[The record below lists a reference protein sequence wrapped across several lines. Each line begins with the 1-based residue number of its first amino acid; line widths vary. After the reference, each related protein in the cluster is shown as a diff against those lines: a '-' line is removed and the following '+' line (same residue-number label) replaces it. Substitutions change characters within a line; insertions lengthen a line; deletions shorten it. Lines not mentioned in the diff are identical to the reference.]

1 MRWNSFRVRLTLW
14 NVAVLALVLGGFGL
28 ALCYSIQSWMS
39 RNIDRELAER
49 AHRFAFRGF
58 RPPPMFRGAPG
69 RRGGEYAPFPP
80 PPRLRGPA
88 LPAERVG
95 LPFPQPGT
103 GSGGGA
109 ERSPMGASR
118 PGPGDR
124 QGPVPGSPG
133 PRRDGLPMAMG
144 ERSFQSWPFD
154 AEAERR
160 AAFWRP
166 RLLNLQGEV
175 LGPPDARGPWDAHT
189 VPQAIAGRE
198 RYSTIRAAGE
208 RVRVFSAPWY
218 RGGQLVGAIQVAR
231 DLGEYDR
238 LWQGEVGTLLTLLP
252 LSLLVAGMGGLFL
265 TERALHP
272 VHQVTQAAAQIGA
285 EDLSR
290 RLEVRGRDELAELA
304 ETFNGMI
311 ARLEAAFEQQRR
323 FTADAS
329 HELRT
334 PLARIK
340 LSTSMALADEQSPEE
355 YRTALRITDQA
366 ADVMDRLI
374 QRLLLLTQAD
384 AGQLPIER
392 SRLDLGDVL
401 QEAAAVACVG
411 PAPLTLELPPE
422 PIEIDGDADHLCRVF
437 VNLLENALRHTPA
450 EGQVTLWARA
460 VGDAAVVRV
469 TDTGEGIPPE
479 HLPHVGERF
488 YRVDAARARRTG
500 GCGLGLAISRTIVQA
515 HGGRFSI
522 ASEVGRG
529 TVVAVSLPLPRS
541 PDQPSG

>member
-39 RNIDRELAER
+39 QSIDRDLADR

-58 RPPPMFRGAPG
+58 RPHPPFSGAPG
-69 RRGGEYAPFPP
+69 PPISAGDPFSPHP
-80 PPRLRGPA
+80 AFSGPG
-88 LPAERVG
+88 LPDERMG
-95 LPFPQPGT
+95 LPFPARGALPI
-103 GSGGGA
+103 SGA
-109 ERSPMGASR
+109 A
-118 PGPGDR
+118 
-124 QGPVPGSPG
+124 G
-133 PRRDGLPMAMG
+133 PRRAGAPIAGG
-144 ERSFQSWPFD
+144 ERGFQSWPFD

-160 AAFWRP
+160 ASFVRP
-166 RLLNLQGEV
+166 RLMNMQGEV
-175 LGPPDARGPWDAHT
+175 LGPPTARGPWDPHT
-189 VPQAIAGRE
+189 VPVAIAGRE

-218 RGGQLVGAIQVAR
+218 HRGQIVGAIQVAR

-238 LWQGEVGTLLTLLP
+238 LWHGQVGTLLALLP

-265 TERALHP
+265 TERALRP
-272 VHQVTQAAAQIGA
+272 VHQVTHAAAQLGA

-290 RLEVRGRDELAELA
+290 RLEVNGWDELSELA

-340 LSTSMALADEQSPEE
+340 VSTSMALADEQSPAE
-355 YRTALRITDQA
+355 YRTALRIADQA
-366 ADVMDRLI
+366 ADVMERLI
-374 QRLLLLTQAD
+374 QQLLLLARAE
-384 AGQLPIER
+384 AGQLPIAR
-392 SRLDLGDVL
+392 SCLNLGEVL
-401 QEAAAVACVG
+401 QEAVAAVAREG
-411 PAPLTLELPPE
+411 AAPVTLHLPPE
-422 PIEIDGDADHLCRVF
+422 PIELSGDADHLCRVF
-437 VNLLENALRHTPA
+437 VNLLDNALRHTPA
-450 EGQVTLWARA
+450 EGQITLWAGV
-460 VGDAAVVRV
+460 VGNAAMVQVR
-469 TDTGEGIPPE
+469 DTGEGIPPE
-479 HLPHVGERF
+479 HLPHVGEPF

-500 GCGLGLAISRTIVQA
+500 GCGLGLAISQTIVQA
-515 HGGRFSI
+515 HGGQLAI

-529 TVVAVSLPLPRS
+529 TIVTVTLPLPAG
-541 PDQPSG
+541 QASG